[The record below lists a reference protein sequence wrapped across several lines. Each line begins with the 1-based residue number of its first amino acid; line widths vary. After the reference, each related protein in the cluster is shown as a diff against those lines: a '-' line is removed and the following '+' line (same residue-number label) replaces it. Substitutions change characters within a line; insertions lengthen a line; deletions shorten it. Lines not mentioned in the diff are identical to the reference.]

1 MSPLFIVFNV
11 MFWSK
16 FDVLFKSEFN
26 VLLMFVSNVL
36 LMFDVLFEFEVLSVY
51 LVRVHVQCI

>member
-11 MFWSK
+11 LFWSK

-36 LMFDVLFEFEVLSVY
+36 LMFDVLFEFEVLSV
-51 LVRVHVQCI
+51 

>member
-11 MFWSK
+11 LFWSK

-26 VLLMFVSNVL
+26 VLLMFVSNVP
-36 LMFDVLFEFEVLSVY
+36 LMSDVLFEFEVLS
-51 LVRVHVQCI
+51 L

>member
-36 LMFDVLFEFEVLSVY
+36 LMFDVLFEFEVLF
-51 LVRVHVQCI
+51 L

>member
-11 MFWSK
+11 LFWSK

-36 LMFDVLFEFEVLSVY
+36 LMFDVLFEFEVLS
-51 LVRVHVQCI
+51 L

>member
-11 MFWSK
+11 LFWSK

-36 LMFDVLFEFEVLSVY
+36 LMFDVLFEFDVLS
-51 LVRVHVQCI
+51 L